1 MQDARLAS
9 EGVMLRGDKR
19 GRKPEVTGQGE
30 VWLRMRKAG
39 EACVSPGPSP
49 EEPPR

>member
-9 EGVMLRGDKR
+9 EGVLRGEKC
-19 GRKPEVTGQGE
+19 GRKLEVTGQGE
-30 VWLRMRKAG
+30 VWLQMRKAG